1 VVALRHAWTGDGPT
15 RGRMIER
22 HLPLVRA
29 IARRFVGRGE
39 PFDDLVQV
47 GNVALIGAVDRCE
60 RGREDRFAAYAAA
73 CVEGEIRRHLRD
85 RCDPLRV
92 PRRLHAD
99 GELMALLRAPVT
111 LDADTDLAAGGE
123 PDGDGLDRALVASAA
138 RSLDARERRVLALRY
153 FCDLSQA
160 EIGDE
165 IGMSQAHVSRLLEQ
179 ALAKMRRTVGSIS
192 S

>member
-1 VVALRHAWTGDGPT
+1 M

-99 GELMALLRAPVT
+99 GELMALLRSPVT
-111 LDADTDLAAGGE
+111 LDEDTDLAARGE

>member
-1 VVALRHAWTGDGPT
+1 MGAARHVWAEDTLT
-15 RGRMIER
+15 RARMIEG

-29 IARRFVGRGE
+29 IARRFAGRGE
-39 PFDDLVQV
+39 PLEDLVQV
-47 GNVALIGAVDRCE
+47 GTVALIAAVDRCE
-60 RGREDRFAAYAAA
+60 LGREERFPAYAAA

-85 RCDPLRV
+85 RCDPLRI

-99 GELMALLRAPVT
+99 AELMALLRAPAV
-111 LDADTDLAAGGE
+111 LDEDGEFAAAGE
-123 PDGDGLDRALVASAA
+123 PDDFGLDRALVACAA

-165 IGMSQAHVSRLLEQ
+165 IGVSQAHVSRLLDQ
-179 ALAKMRRTVGSIS
+179 ALAKMRRTVGSLS